1 MILSVLPSLPA
12 ISISNLSPSFAS
24 FGIFIF
30 IDVFTPS
37 GLKPLSLLVRMPSL
51 SPSFAN
57 CTCGDLIGATMSL
70 EISLT
75 LEALGVPVVP
85 SMIVVLSLF
94 MLGSLEF
101 VGSVIV
107 ILPFSIGMISVPPS
121 SVALS
126 PSGAIVYVFVTLV
139 GVLAG
144 SSTFIRI
151 LSPTTALFGI

>member
-1 MILSVLPSLPA
+1 
-12 ISISNLSPSFAS
+12 
-24 FGIFIF
+24 
-30 IDVFTPS
+30 
-37 GLKPLSLLVRMPSL
+37 
-51 SPSFAN
+51 
-57 CTCGDLIGATMSL
+57 MSL